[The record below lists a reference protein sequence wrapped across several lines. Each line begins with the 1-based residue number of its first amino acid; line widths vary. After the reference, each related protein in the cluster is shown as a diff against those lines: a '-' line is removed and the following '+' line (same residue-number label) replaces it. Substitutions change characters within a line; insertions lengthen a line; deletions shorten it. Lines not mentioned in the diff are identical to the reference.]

1 MPGLFPAGPR
11 LKPGADKAGKV
22 MNKKSHRTPAG
33 REKRASGFTL
43 IEITLA
49 LLVVSTG
56 ILAIMA
62 IFVSGM
68 DQGRRSTVE
77 DRMASFGEVVL
88 AGIRHN
94 ADRNW
99 TNFASADIPPAIGDD
114 LWSAGFRVKTP
125 NGTSGGT
132 EIFAPGDYGGPGTNF
147 LASAVF
153 TKKAVP
159 GMADHAFRY
168 TIIATNV
175 VITNVD
181 SGTLKFAV
189 TNKGVILYMFQ
200 GEFGGAENPDMWSYT
215 ELFNFEAP

>member
-1 MPGLFPAGPR
+1 
-11 LKPGADKAGKV
+11 
-22 MNKKSHRTPAG
+22 MNMKSHKTPAG
-33 REKRASGFTL
+33 RGKRAFGFTL

-56 ILAIMA
+56 ILAIMSVF
-62 IFVSGM
+62 ISGM

-88 AGIRHN
+88 AGVRHN
-94 ADRNW
+94 AERDW
-99 TNFASADIPPAIGDD
+99 PNFANYAIAPATGD

-175 VITNVD
+175 VITNIYSVT
-181 SGTLKFAV
+181 GEFAV

>member
-1 MPGLFPAGPR
+1 
-11 LKPGADKAGKV
+11 
-22 MNKKSHRTPAG
+22 MNMKSHKTPAG
-33 REKRASGFTL
+33 RGKRASGFTL

-77 DRMASFGEVVL
+77 DRMASFGEVVM
-88 AGIRHN
+88 AGVRHN
-94 ADRNW
+94 AEMDW
-99 TNFASADIPPAIGDD
+99 DNFANYAITPALGD
-114 LWSAGFRVKTP
+114 LWSAGFRIKTP
-125 NGTSGGT
+125 SNTT
-132 EIFAPGDYGGPGTNF
+132 VDPEIFAPGDYVHLGTNF

-153 TKKAVP
+153 TNNAAP

-175 VITNVD
+175 VVTNIF
-181 SGTLKFAV
+181 GIGKAV

>member
-1 MPGLFPAGPR
+1 
-11 LKPGADKAGKV
+11 
-22 MNKKSHRTPAG
+22 MNMKSHKTPAG

-99 TNFASADIPPAIGDD
+99 NNFASEDIPPAIGDD

-125 NGTSGGT
+125 NGTSFDN
-132 EIFAPGDYGGPGTNF
+132 EIFAPSKYGAGAVADGF
-147 LASAVF
+147 LATAVF
-153 TKKAVP
+153 ANEAVP

-168 TIIATNV
+168 TIITPDV
-175 VITNVD
+175 VITNIY
-181 SGTLKFAV
+181 SATGEFAV
-189 TNKGVILYMFQ
+189 TNKGVILYMFH
-200 GEFGGAENPDMWSYT
+200 GEFGGVTNPATWSYT

>member
-1 MPGLFPAGPR
+1 
-11 LKPGADKAGKV
+11 
-22 MNKKSHRTPAG
+22 MNMESYKTPAG
-33 REKRASGFTL
+33 RGKRASGFTL

-56 ILAIMA
+56 ILAVMSVFI
-62 IFVSGM
+62 SGM

-88 AGIRHN
+88 AGVRHN
-94 ADRNW
+94 AERNW
-99 TNFASADIPPAIGDD
+99 NGFINDPILPAAGD
-114 LWSAGFRVKTP
+114 LWSACFQVKTRTDLRVG
-125 NGTSGGT
+125 N
-132 EIFAPGDYGGPGTNF
+132 EIFAPDYYGAGAGINAF

-153 TKKAVP
+153 TKNAVP

-175 VITNVD
+175 VVANVD
-181 SGTLKFAV
+181 SGTLEFAV